1 MTARVNA
8 ILSRVLSE
16 EIGRQEKWKIKDS
29 NNGFDTT
36 DRDEAIQEIK
46 NFMVENN
53 IEIRTDYYLEGKM
66 N

>member
-1 MTARVNA
+1 MTARMNA
-8 ILSRVLSE
+8 ILSRILSE
-16 EIGRQEKWKIKDS
+16 ELGNQEKWKIKDS

-46 NFMVENN
+46 NFMIENN
-53 IEIRTDYYLEGKM
+53 IELRTDYYLEGKM